1 MLLFHGVWIWGSEKN
16 GFKGVY
22 FASERR
28 LDLLVRWSYHCF
40 GFFDFSKLS
49 FLFKIF
55 LSGDFEK

>member
-1 MLLFHGVWIWGSEKN
+1 MVYGYGGSEKN

-28 LDLLVRWSYHCF
+28 SDLLWRWSDHCF
-40 GFFDFSKLS
+40 RFFDFSKLS

>member
-1 MLLFHGVWIWGSEKN
+1 MVYGYRVMCQN

-22 FASERR
+22 FGPERR
-28 LDLLVRWSYHCF
+28 LDLLWRWSYHCF

>member
-1 MLLFHGVWIWGSEKN
+1 MVYGYGAAWQNE
-16 GFKGVY
+16 FKGVY

-28 LDLLVRWSYHCF
+28 LDLLERGYIIVFR
-40 GFFDFSKLS
+40 FFDFSKLS

>member
-1 MLLFHGVWIWGSEKN
+1 MDMGQRVKMNLRAFIL
-16 GFKGVY
+16 
-22 FASERR
+22 R
-28 LDLLVRWSYHCF
+28 LREDRIYLSRWSYHCF

>member
-1 MLLFHGVWIWGSEKN
+1 MAYGYGATVEN
-16 GFKGVY
+16 EFKGVY

-28 LDLLVRWSYHCF
+28 LDLLWRWSYHCF

>member
-1 MLLFHGVWIWGSEKN
+1 MDMGQRGRMNLRAFIL
-16 GFKGVY
+16 
-22 FASERR
+22 R
-28 LDLLVRWSYHCF
+28 LREDCIYCGGGHIIVF